1 MPSTPASSGPRGSRS
16 DDSLAPGSGPHD
28 SAAAGA
34 PAAGSPAAAESGRTG
49 RSGRSAGTDLGLI
62 AVFAAF
68 VAVCAVLPAI
78 PVGPLAVPITL
89 QTLAVYLTGLVL
101 GGRRGFLAVLL
112 YLVVGL
118 VGLPIFSGF
127 RGGPAVLAGPSAGYL
142 ISFPIAALCVGM
154 LGYAVLR
161 RSAERSR
168 VVLGLAAATLVGG
181 FLVTRVLGIPG
192 MMLNGG
198 LTLRDA
204 FLADLIYWPGDLI
217 KVTLAVL
224 IAAAV
229 HRAFP
234 RLAARP

>member
-1 MPSTPASSGPRGSRS
+1 MPSSSSASSRPQ
-16 DDSLAPGSGPHD
+16 D
-28 SAAAGA
+28 SADSAQTA
-34 PAAGSPAAAESGRTG
+34 PAAARKQTAP
-49 RSGRSAGTDLGLI
+49 GRSAGTDLGLI

-101 GGRRGFLAVLL
+101 GGRRGFLAVAL
-112 YLVVGL
+112 YVVVGL

-127 RGGPAVLAGPSAGYL
+127 RGGPAVLAGPSAGY
-142 ISFPIAALCVGM
+142 IIAFPIAAACVGF
-154 LGYAVLR
+154 LAYAVLR
-161 RSAERSR
+161 RGVSR
-168 VVLGLAAATLVGG
+168 GRVLLGLISAALLGG
-181 FLVTRVLGIPG
+181 FLITRVFGIPG

-204 FLADLIYWPGDLI
+204 FLADLLYWPGDLL
-217 KVTLAVL
+217 KLVLAAM

-234 RLAARP
+234 RLAARS

>member
-1 MPSTPASSGPRGSRS
+1 MPSS
-16 DDSLAPGSGPHD
+16 
-28 SAAAGA
+28 
-34 PAAGSPAAAESGRTG
+34 SPAVSHPQEPSD
-49 RSGRSAGTDLGLI
+49 RSARSSGTDLGLI

-101 GGRRGFLAVLL
+101 GGRRGFLAVAL
-112 YLVVGL
+112 YVVVGL

-127 RGGPAVLAGPSAGYL
+127 RGGPAVLAGPSAGY
-142 ISFPIAALCVGM
+142 IIGFPIAAACVGF
-154 LGYAVLR
+154 LAYVVLR
-161 RSAERSR
+161 RGAARGR
-168 VVLGLAAATLVGG
+168 VLIGLITAALLGG
-181 FLVTRVLGIPG
+181 FLVTRVFGIPG

-204 FLADLIYWPGDLI
+204 FLADLIYWPGDLL
-217 KVTLAVL
+217 KLVLAAL

-234 RLAARP
+234 RLAARS

>member
-1 MPSTPASSGPRGSRS
+1 MPSS
-16 DDSLAPGSGPHD
+16 
-28 SAAAGA
+28 
-34 PAAGSPAAAESGRTG
+34 SPAVSHPQEPSD
-49 RSGRSAGTDLGLI
+49 RSARSSGTDLGLI

-101 GGRRGFLAVLL
+101 GGRRGFLAVAL
-112 YLVVGL
+112 YVVVGL

-127 RGGPAVLAGPSAGYL
+127 RGGPAVLAGPSAGY
-142 ISFPIAALCVGM
+142 IIGFPIAAACVGF
-154 LGYAVLR
+154 LAYAVLR
-161 RSAERSR
+161 RGAARGR
-168 VVLGLAAATLVGG
+168 VLIGLITAALLGG
-181 FLVTRVLGIPG
+181 FLVTRVFGIPG

-204 FLADLIYWPGDLI
+204 FLADLIYWPGDLL
-217 KVTLAVL
+217 KLVLAAL

-234 RLAARP
+234 RLAARS

>member
-1 MPSTPASSGPRGSRS
+1 MPSSSSVSTADETTADRTAQGKTRSRG
-16 DDSLAPGSGPHD
+16 G
-28 SAAAGA
+28 
-34 PAAGSPAAAESGRTG
+34 
-49 RSGRSAGTDLGLI
+49 AGTDLGLI

-68 VAVCAVLPAI
+68 TAVCAVLPAI
-78 PVGPLAVPITL
+78 PVGPVAVPITL

-101 GGRRGFLAVLL
+101 GGRRGFLAILL
-112 YLVVGL
+112 YVVVGL
-118 VGLPIFSGF
+118 VGLPVFAGF
-127 RGGPAVLAGPSAGYL
+127 RGGPSVLAGPSAGY
-142 ISFPIAALCVGM
+142 IVAFPLAALCAGL

-161 RSAERSR
+161 RGAARTR
-168 VVLGLAAATLVGG
+168 AILGLAGAAVLGG
-181 FLVTRVLGIPG
+181 FLITRVLGIPG

-217 KVTLAVL
+217 KVALAAV

-234 RLAARP
+234 RLAARR

>member
-1 MPSTPASSGPRGSRS
+1 MPSS
-16 DDSLAPGSGPHD
+16 
-28 SAAAGA
+28 
-34 PAAGSPAAAESGRTG
+34 SPAVSHPQEPSD
-49 RSGRSAGTDLGLI
+49 RSARSSGTDLGLI

-101 GGRRGFLAVLL
+101 GGRRGFLAVAL
-112 YLVVGL
+112 YVVVGL

-127 RGGPAVLAGPSAGYL
+127 RGGPAVLAGPSAGY
-142 ISFPIAALCVGM
+142 IIGFPIAAACVGF
-154 LGYAVLR
+154 LAYVVLR
-161 RSAERSR
+161 RGAARGR
-168 VVLGLAAATLVGG
+168 VLIGLITAALLGG
-181 FLVTRVLGIPG
+181 FLVTRVCGIPG

-204 FLADLIYWPGDLI
+204 FLADLIYWPGDLL
-217 KVTLAVL
+217 KLVLAAL

-234 RLAARP
+234 RLAARS

>member
-1 MPSTPASSGPRGSRS
+1 MPSSSPAPSRPQDPSSRS
-16 DDSLAPGSGPHD
+16 A
-28 SAAAGA
+28 
-34 PAAGSPAAAESGRTG
+34 
-49 RSGRSAGTDLGLI
+49 RSAGTDLGLI

-101 GGRRGFLAVLL
+101 GGRRGFLAVAL
-112 YLVVGL
+112 YVVVGL

-127 RGGPAVLAGPSAGYL
+127 RGGPAVLAGPSAGY
-142 ISFPIAALCVGM
+142 IIGFPIAAACVGF
-154 LGYAVLR
+154 LAYAVLR
-161 RSAERSR
+161 RGVSR
-168 VVLGLAAATLVGG
+168 GRVLLGLIIASLLGG
-181 FLVTRVLGIPG
+181 FLITRVFGIPG

-204 FLADLIYWPGDLI
+204 FLADLLYWPGDLL
-217 KVTLAVL
+217 KLVLAAM

-234 RLAARP
+234 RLAARS

>member
-1 MPSTPASSGPRGSRS
+1 MPSSSSVSTADETTADRTDQGKARSRG
-16 DDSLAPGSGPHD
+16 G
-28 SAAAGA
+28 
-34 PAAGSPAAAESGRTG
+34 
-49 RSGRSAGTDLGLI
+49 AGTDLGLI

-68 VAVCAVLPAI
+68 TAVCAVLPAI
-78 PVGPLAVPITL
+78 PVGPVAVPITL

-101 GGRRGFLAVLL
+101 GGRRGFLAILL
-112 YLVVGL
+112 YVVVGL
-118 VGLPIFSGF
+118 VGLPVFAGF
-127 RGGPAVLAGPSAGYL
+127 RGGPSVLAGPSAGY
-142 ISFPIAALCVGM
+142 IVAFPLAALCAGL

-161 RSAERSR
+161 RGAARTR
-168 VVLGLAAATLVGG
+168 AILGLAGAAVLGG
-181 FLVTRVLGIPG
+181 FLITRVLGIPG

-217 KVTLAVL
+217 KVALAAV

-234 RLAARP
+234 RLAARR